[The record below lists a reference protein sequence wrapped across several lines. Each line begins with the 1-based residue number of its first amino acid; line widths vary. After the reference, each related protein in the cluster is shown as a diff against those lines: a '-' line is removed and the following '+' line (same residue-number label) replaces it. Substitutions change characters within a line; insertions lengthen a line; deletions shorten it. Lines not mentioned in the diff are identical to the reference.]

1 MGVADTRPS
10 LRPLVERGRVNAKL
24 GRDTRRE
31 KVFAHSRAK
40 AGDDSGDDN
49 GPRLFDRR
57 NGKRATPQ
65 PRQQAAFLAFDP
77 ENRDTPGQG
86 PAEGG

>member
-10 LRPLVERGRVNAKL
+10 LRPLDQRGRIDAKL

-31 KVFAHSRAK
+31 KVFAHSRVK
-40 AGDDSGDDN
+40 AGDEDRDDN

-57 NGKRATPQ
+57 IGKRATPQ
-65 PRQQAAFLAFDP
+65 PRQMAAASRFF
-77 ENRDTPGQG
+77 GF
-86 PAEGG
+86 